1 VPDRLL
7 RLDYAVAQ
15 ARETVTIRL
24 PRGDS
29 VGPGSASA
37 ALPAA
42 PAVPTMPPPPPQ
54 PLAQPASP
62 QPVASLPQA
71 QSADDTDTAEADED
85 EGSRPAP
92 EFVAQSA
99 TTDSASATAFV
110 ASAPAAASAEPGSG
124 RILLRAREENW
135 VQVRD
140 GSNAPVMTRVLKPG
154 DVLKVPDRNGL
165 TLMTGNAG
173 GLDILVDGEAVP
185 SLGAPGQ
192 VRRNVAL
199 DADKLKAGTAI
210 GRP

>member
-1 VPDRLL
+1 LPDQR
-7 RLDYAVAQ
+7 
-15 ARETVTIRL
+15 
-24 PRGDS
+24 
-29 VGPGSASA
+29 
-37 ALPAA
+37 PAEE
-42 PAVPTMPPPPPQ
+42 
-54 PLAQPASP
+54 SEN
-62 QPVASLPQA
+62 
-71 QSADDTDTAEADED
+71 AEMAED
-85 EGSRPAP
+85 EESSRPAP
-92 EFVAQSA
+92 EPA
-99 TTDSASATAFV
+99 T
-110 ASAPAAASAEPGSG
+110 ASAPAQNIVVAAAPTTPSATNDSGAG

-140 GSNAPVMTRVLKPG
+140 GANAPLMTRVLKPG